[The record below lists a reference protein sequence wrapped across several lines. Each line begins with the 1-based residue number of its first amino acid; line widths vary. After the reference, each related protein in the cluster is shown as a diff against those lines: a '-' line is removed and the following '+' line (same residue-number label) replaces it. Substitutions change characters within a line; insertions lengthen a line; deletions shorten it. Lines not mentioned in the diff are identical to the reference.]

1 MPAVA
6 TGGAT
11 ATAIAIVPHGIARPE
26 SIPREIFDAALRTF
40 LDGRRLDMR
49 ALAGELGI
57 SRATLYRRAGD
68 RDHLLGQVM
77 WYLTRVAMVR
87 AIDGAGGLTG
97 RERVLTVADRFMRYM
112 DTRRPL
118 RRLLDSEPEAALRI
132 LTSKHG
138 PIQAG
143 IIESLERLLRE
154 EIEAG
159 CLHTTIE
166 PPTLAYVIVRV
177 GESFLYADAIASG
190 EPDMDQAAEVLEQ
203 LLA

>member
-1 MPAVA
+1 VA

-11 ATAIAIVPHGIARPE
+11 ASAIAIVPDGMARPE
-26 SIPREIFDAALRTF
+26 SIPSEIFDAALRTF
-40 LDGRRLDMR
+40 LGERRLDMR
-49 ALAGELGI
+49 ALASELDI

-77 WYLTRVAMVR
+77 WFLTRIAMVR
-87 AIDGAGGLTG
+87 AIDDAAGLTG
-97 RERVLTVADRFMRYM
+97 RERVLTAADAFMRWM
-112 DTRRPL
+112 HTRRPL
-118 RRLLDSEPEAALRI
+118 RRLLESEPETALRI

-138 PIQAG
+138 PIQG
-143 IIESLERLLRE
+143 GVIDSLERLLRE

-159 CLHTTIE
+159 NLATTIE

-177 GESFLYADAIASG
+177 GESFLYADAIAAS
-190 EPDMDQAAEVLEQ
+190 EPDMDQAHAVLAQ

>member
-1 MPAVA
+1 MA

-11 ATAIAIVPHGIARPE
+11 ASAIAIVPDGMARPE
-26 SIPREIFDAALRTF
+26 SIPSEIFDAALRTF
-40 LDGRRLDMR
+40 LGERRLDMR
-49 ALAGELGI
+49 ALASELDI

-77 WYLTRVAMVR
+77 WFLTRIAMVR
-87 AIDGAGGLTG
+87 AIDDAAGLTG
-97 RERVLTVADRFMRYM
+97 RERVLTAADAFMRWM
-112 DTRRPL
+112 HTRRPL
-118 RRLLDSEPEAALRI
+118 RRLLESEPETALRI

-138 PIQAG
+138 PIQG
-143 IIESLERLLRE
+143 GVIDSLERLLRE

-159 CLHTTIE
+159 NLATTIE

-177 GESFLYADAIASG
+177 GESFLYADAIAAS
-190 EPDMDQAAEVLEQ
+190 EPDMDQAHAVLAQ